1 MEEILMKFEKLG
13 TNYAK
18 FTFEVEPHDFNH
30 GLDHAFQ
37 HVQPNVEVDGFRKGK
52 VPRNIY
58 EAKFGV
64 ESLYEE
70 ALNHVIGHLYDEVFT
85 EGSVTIVG
93 DPKIDVDV
101 AKISRT
107 ENFEISLTFPIKP
120 EVILGEYVGVEVEKR
135 NLEVTDEEVNQ
146 EIDNLLSK
154 NAELQPKESGEL
166 ENGDTAIIDFEGF
179 VDEVAFEGGKGE
191 NYSLKIGSNQFI
203 PGFEE
208 QLIGMKTSEER
219 AINVTFPENYH
230 SEDLKGKAAVFKV
243 KLHEIKV
250 ETKEELTD
258 DFVIGLKREGINT
271 VGELRADIQATLE
284 KNKETS
290 EKNRIV
296 GSAVKFAVDNAQVD
310 IPMEMIDTEKKNMR
324 QSIEQQAK
332 QYGIELEM
340 YVQFSGLTLEQ
351 FEADLARQAQE
362 RVLTS
367 LVVDAISQ
375 KEAFEVTEEEKAAK
389 YSEIAQMYNMDVK
402 AVKEQLTEDV
412 IINEVRF
419 GKTIDY
425 LEANVKEI

>member
-1 MEEILMKFEKLG
+1 MKFEKIG

-18 FTFEVEPHDFNH
+18 FTFEVAPHDFNH

-37 HVQPNVEVDGFRKGK
+37 HVQPKIEVDGFRKGK

-64 ESLYEE
+64 ESLYED

-85 EGSVTIVG
+85 EKSVTIVG

-120 EVILGEYVGVEVEKR
+120 EVVLGEYVGVEVEKR
-135 NLEVTDEEVNQ
+135 NLDVTDEDVNQ

-154 NAELQPKESGEL
+154 GAQLQPKEEGSL

-208 QLIGMKTSEER
+208 QLVGMVPGQER
-219 AINVTFPENYH
+219 DINVTFPEEYH
-230 SEDLKGKAAVFKV
+230 AEDLKGKAAVFKV
-243 KLHEIKV
+243 LLHEIKV
-250 ETKEELTD
+250 EAKEELTD
-258 DFVIGLKREGINT
+258 EFVASLKREGVNT
-271 VGELRADIQATLE
+271 VEELKADIKAKLAQ
-284 KNKETS
+284 NKESS

-310 IPMEMIDTEKKNMR
+310 IPMEMIDAEKKNMR

-351 FEADLARQAQE
+351 FEADLGRQAQE

-367 LVVDAISQ
+367 LVIDAISQ
-375 KEAFEVTEEEKAAK
+375 KEAFEVTDEELETK
-389 YSEIAQMYNMDVK
+389 YTEIAQMYGMDVK
-402 AVKEQLTEDV
+402 AVKEQLTDDV
-412 IINEVRF
+412 IVNEVRF

-425 LEANVKEI
+425 LEANVKEV

>member
-1 MEEILMKFEKLG
+1 
-13 TNYAK
+13 
-18 FTFEVEPHDFNH
+18 
-30 GLDHAFQ
+30 
-37 HVQPNVEVDGFRKGK
+37 
-52 VPRNIY
+52 
-58 EAKFGV
+58 
-64 ESLYEE
+64 
-70 ALNHVIGHLYDEVFT
+70 
-85 EGSVTIVG
+85 
-93 DPKIDVDV
+93 
-101 AKISRT
+101 
-107 ENFEISLTFPIKP
+107 
-120 EVILGEYVGVEVEKR
+120 
-135 NLEVTDEEVNQ
+135 
-146 EIDNLLSK
+146 LLSK

-219 AINVTFPENYH
+219 AIKVTFPENYH